1 MDCSKI
7 VIVAML
13 LCFFVQFSELF
24 RISGSQA
31 NDINMREDHT
41 IEDAFMVANVVTQ
54 DEIEEFH
61 RANGFATP
69 SIENEVDDQ
78 SPDDVQQSQARSFG
92 HTVEAL
98 KFWNWSAFDH
108 FRLWIEERRRRTTT
122 IKPIPVYIVNNPH
135 ESIPYNGIYAS
146 RPPYFK

>member
-7 VIVAML
+7 AIVTML
-13 LCFFVQFSELF
+13 LCFYVQLSELY
-24 RISGSQA
+24 RIAGSQA
-31 NDINMREDHT
+31 NEINTREDHT
-41 IEDAFMVANVVTQ
+41 IEDAFMVANGVTQ

-61 RANGFATP
+61 RTNGFAAP
-69 SIENEVDDQ
+69 SIGDGVVDQ
-78 SPDDVQQSQARSFG
+78 STDDVQQSQVRSFG
-92 HTVEAL
+92 HAVEAL
-98 KFWNWSAFDH
+98 KFWNWSAFDR